1 MNMESIVY
9 ILILLVLS
17 LLCYRWGGLQSSL
30 SIEKER
36 TKRKE
41 IEKEIALIKKEQA
54 QIEQRELTKRAKFKN
69 NKG

>member
-1 MNMESIVY
+1 MSMESIVY

-17 LLCYRWGGLQSSL
+17 LLFYRLGGLQSSL
-30 SIEKER
+30 SIERER

-54 QIEQRELTKRAKFKN
+54 QIEQRELTKRARIKN